1 MAYATT
7 AALASEATARKAAD
21 ASEAAARATADT
33 QEATARAVAHAALSA
48 RLSALESWRSSI
60 TESRKVVPVSGIPA
74 LLAAIADDTVDAIVI
89 EDGTYAVHAAS
100 ASDPQSLWIGH
111 AYAGRTRPLSIDP
124 RTPGG
129 VVLDGGGAVG
139 WEGVVLQEV
148 HDLSWGPMRLAN
160 ATVVQGGAVV
170 LGQSGS
176 FVPLGV
182 RNVALRGWTVEETV
196 KSGSPLAQLG
206 DHAVYVSSSSTPGT
220 GISLDGWTVLSP
232 GPDGLDS
239 ALHVYVQPALGVGPQ
254 GLSVTGWR
262 VVGTDQAL
270 VFWDP
275 SSSAVVSVTTVT
287 GARRFAV
294 RYEGGQVSLVDVA
307 STGSGVRGLFT
318 DLASTPG
325 LTLSGCSLD

>member
-1 MAYATT
+1 MSYSPSYKTSLIAT
-7 AALASEATARKAAD
+7 AHRVRKEGGSWATARKAAD
-21 ASEAAARATADT
+21 ASEAAARATADA
-33 QEATARAVAHAALSA
+33 QEATARAVADAALSA

-206 DHAVYVSSSSTPGT
+206 DHAVYVSSSSTPG
-220 GISLDGWTVLSP
+220 
-232 GPDGLDS
+232 
-239 ALHVYVQPALGVGPQ
+239 
-254 GLSVTGWR
+254 
-262 VVGTDQAL
+262 
-270 VFWDP
+270 
-275 SSSAVVSVTTVT
+275 
-287 GARRFAV
+287 ARRFAV
-294 RYEGGQVSLVDVA
+294 RYEGGQVSLQNVA